1 MRITLI
7 LTSAIK
13 PSHKT
18 PYLRHFDEKLRLKET
33 LICLKKWQRI
43 VEKNNFRCIL
53 VDNTLNQKE
62 LRSKFSAVKFPNL
75 RLIAAP
81 SITDN
86 DLKRG
91 AGYCELK
98 SLKYAISRL
107 DLSNES
113 LIIKCNARYFIRN
126 FENLFRFVNQI
137 NKIYF
142 MTYLRIDRAET
153 KFFIITLKHL
163 REFLEYAEI
172 RVNLKFNLEHSFAK
186 YIYLNA
192 YHESISLPIEPVIF
206 GVSGHSGRRYK
217 FFTEAWAKNKINVLY
232 RNFR

>member
-33 LICLKKWQRI
+33 LICLKKWKKI

-53 VDNTLNQKE
+53 VDNTLNEKE
-62 LRSKFSAVKFPNL
+62 LRSKFSAAKFPNL
-75 RLIAAP
+75 RLLAAP
-81 SITDN
+81 PVTES
-86 DLKRG
+86 DLKKG

-98 SLKYAISRL
+98 SLRYATSRL
-107 DLSNES
+107 NLSNEN

-126 FENLFRFVNQI
+126 FENLFRFVNQV

-163 REFLEYAEI
+163 REFLEYAES
-172 RVNLKFNLEHSFAK
+172 RVNLQINLEHALAK
-186 YIYLNA
+186 YIYSNA

-206 GVSGHSGRRYK
+206 GVSGHTGKKYR
-217 FFTEAWAKNKINVLY
+217 FFTEAWVQNKINIL
-232 RNFR
+232 FRKFR